1 MGEEVRNYK
10 FCPRCGNIFLNGK
23 CGCGWS
29 QSFEINPKWGITEEK
44 NDAFYKEHKYGEITY
59 AEYCKRW
66 DELCQPFIEE
76 VVKKRP
82 EFEPEAYEETLRS
95 IKENREW
102 IEETFA
108 PKMEEKE
115 PRPVSAS
122 PTPKITC
129 PYCKSTNTKK
139 LSSLSR
145 AFSAGFFGLGS
156 SKIGKQWHCN
166 SCGSDF

>member
-1 MGEEVRNYK
+1 MREEVQNYK
-10 FCPRCGNIFLNGK
+10 FCPRCGNIFSSGK
-23 CGCGWS
+23 CYCGWS
-29 QSFEINPKWGITEEK
+29 QKFEINPKWGITKQKKDSLYNE
-44 NDAFYKEHKYGEITY
+44 YKYGEITY
-59 AEYCKRW
+59 EEYCKRW

-76 VVKKRP
+76 VIKKRP
-82 EFEPEAYEETLRS
+82 DFEPDAYEETLRS

-102 IEETFA
+102 VEETFT

-122 PTPKITC
+122 SIPKITC

-145 AFSAGFFGLGS
+145 ALSAGLFGLGS

>member
-1 MGEEVRNYK
+1 MGEEVQNYRY
-10 FCPRCGNIFLNGK
+10 CPRCGNIFPSGK
-23 CGCGWS
+23 CYCGWS
-29 QSFEINPKWGITEEK
+29 QSFEINPKWGITRQKRNEMY
-44 NDAFYKEHKYGEITY
+44 APHKYGEITY
-59 AEYCKRW
+59 TEFCQQW

-82 EFEPEAYEETLRS
+82 EFDQEAYEEDQRKTA
-95 IKENREW
+95 EHREW
-102 IEETFA
+102 VEKTFA

-115 PRPVSAS
+115 SQPVSVS
-122 PTPKITC
+122 STPKITC

-145 AFSAGFFGLGS
+145 ALSAGLFGLGS